1 MTLPTRTRT
10 TARTFTPAH
19 LRWLRHALC
28 ETQREFA
35 KRLDVSFRTVQSWEL
50 GTRHPSKYLVPRM
63 LKMYREQ
70 TAQYH
75 SGVSTTS

>member
-28 ETQREFA
+28 ESTREFA
-35 KRLDVSFRTVQSWEL
+35 KRWQVSHRSVEKWED
-50 GTRHPSKYLVPRM
+50 GTRHPSRYIIPRM
-63 LKMYREQ
+63 LKLYRACE
-70 TAQYH
+70 ADH
-75 SGVSTTS
+75 VASTTE